1 MAKRARLLGDGKSYQ
16 MGNSD
21 MYGKQLM
28 EQLHGQMMNQSD
40 YCDVIVTCGETDI
53 KAHWCVLAGAP
64 YFQSLYNSGLEER
77 KHNRVHIMVDS
88 VQALRTVLTFL
99 YTGSVCL
106 DSTTLEVLAVLEL
119 ANYLQVDDL
128 KKLCEDFMH
137 NYVITN
143 VDNCIQLYA
152 ISDMYNLKT
161 KGFILSYIQE
171 QLDFVIKSESALE
184 MKPDLIRSLIEDPV
198 LSYVS
203 REDFFNFLT
212 NWVNEDLE
220 GRTEHFHDLFC
231 SIALEKMSL
240 EFLKKD
246 VQSSTVVTSSKLCV
260 AKCKAT
266 IKKFFRGELCSDGKT
281 DVIIVTGTITNEYP
295 RPMRVFGY
303 IVAENRWCALPNI
316 PLMFDLSD
324 VKFAFSPAKNCL
336 FVCTQDNEKHTKYK
350 FDFNKQTWTKRAY
363 KLSPIEEMSESFN
376 LWIGSILI
384 MEKGHKSYIV
394 AKVVLERG
402 KSNVYLLEAN
412 QELTRYQKCSLV
424 YESHSIINIKEAC
437 VARNKYICIML
448 VDKYASNTLLQT
460 KVFVKK
466 ASSRKLVEI
475 TKEVSLKGEGATLFA
490 FHKKLYMTHKMDI
503 NKVLHS
509 VYDLLLGKWINLNC
523 EKPLFKRSA
532 NENSGWATC
541 EDRLYIFGGQK
552 RRGKNV
558 LQSPTDYSIAVDVT
572 SGNTEDIA
580 NLPTALTN
588 CSALHVRV
596 PQQYVRCHINC
607 PHCNALANG
616 TRENIS
622 YSESESEDEIDS

>member
-1 MAKRARLLGDGKSYQ
+1 
-16 MGNSD
+16 
-21 MYGKQLM
+21 
-28 EQLHGQMMNQSD
+28 
-40 YCDVIVTCGETDI
+40 
-53 KAHWCVLAGAP
+53 
-64 YFQSLYNSGLEER
+64 
-77 KHNRVHIMVDS
+77 
-88 VQALRTVLTFL
+88 
-99 YTGSVCL
+99 
-106 DSTTLEVLAVLEL
+106 
-119 ANYLQVDDL
+119 
-128 KKLCEDFMH
+128 
-137 NYVITN
+137 
-143 VDNCIQLYA
+143 
-152 ISDMYNLKT
+152 MYNLKT

-171 QLDFVIKSESALE
+171 RLDFVIKSKSALE
-184 MKPDLIRSLIEDPV
+184 MTPDLIRSLIEDPV

-246 VQSSTVVTSSKLCV
+246 VLDSPLVDSSELCS
-260 AKCKAT
+260 AKCRAT
-266 IKKFFRGELCSDGKT
+266 IMKFCSDEFCSDGKT
-281 DVIIVTGTITNEYP
+281 DVIIVTGTITDDWP
-295 RPMRVFGY
+295 RPMGMFGY

-316 PLMFDLSD
+316 LPWMFDLSD
-324 VKFAFSPAKNCL
+324 VKFAFNPAKNCL
-336 FVCTQDNEKHTKYK
+336 FVSIQGDEKPTRYK
-350 FDFNKQTWTKRAY
+350 FDFNKQTWTKRAI
-363 KLSPIEEMSESFN
+363 KLSPIEVMSKSVD
-376 LWIGSILI
+376 LLIGSILI

-394 AKVVLERG
+394 AKGVLGSG
-402 KSNVYLLEAN
+402 KCNVYLLEAN
-412 QELTRYQKCSLV
+412 EELTRYQKCSLV
-424 YESHSIINIKEAC
+424 NESHSIINIKEAC

-448 VDKYASNTLLQT
+448 VDQYASDTLLQT

-490 FHKKLYMTHKMDI
+490 FHNKLYMTHKIDI